1 MALSEKEIS
10 MTIEELEKDSEF
22 QANVANAKDINEIIA
37 LFKEKGIDVTEEQ
50 LLKVADQVGEDELS
64 ESDMENVAGGLV
76 VGAALAFGVGW
87 AIGKAIRKAVKGY

>member
-1 MALSEKEIS
+1 M
-10 MTIEELEKDSEF
+10 
-22 QANVANAKDINEIIA
+22 
-37 LFKEKGIDVTEEQ
+37 
-50 LLKVADQVGEDELS
+50 ADQVGEDELS